1 MSQNYFINPKKGIY
15 YTAAW
20 HTQNMYGDETDY
32 IYIVDF
38 DEPNVD
44 EQFKHFLRYV
54 EKDGSDKKMD
64 ALKLQFRAL
73 SQLLG

>member
-1 MSQNYFINPKKGIY
+1 MHQNYFINPKKGIY
-15 YTAAW
+15 YT
-20 HTQNMYGDETDY
+20 QSVYGDEVDY

-54 EKDGSDKKMD
+54 EKEGASKKM
-64 ALKLQFRAL
+64 AELKKQFSAVREL
-73 SQLLG
+73 F